1 MRALP
6 FLALLL
12 ALASPPAGA
21 QTVVTSAGPERVAVT
36 IYRNPQRPPS
46 QAPNLG
52 WLNGYALVSEIRTI
66 TLPAGE
72 AEVRFE
78 GVAGGILPQSAIV
91 TGFPDGI
98 VERNRDAYLLSPATL
113 LDRSLGRRV
122 AIRRTSHAT
131 GAVTETEAVIRSSAS
146 GGIVLQTPAGV
157 EALRCTGL
165 PEGLVYDSIP
175 LGLSARPTLSVRTRS
190 AAPVTATVTL
200 SYLAGGFD
208 WQANYVAQLS
218 ADGTSVELFAWLTLA
233 SSDETSFVNA
243 DTQAVAGRVNREE
256 AEVQPREGGP
266 INLQCW
272 PQATTSDIPLDQFRQ
287 MARTRGFAGGG
298 GEDVVVTGSRIPMQN
313 LTSVSPVTV
322 ISASQEDLGDL
333 KLYRIPEPVTV
344 AANSQK
350 QVALMTRPDVRIAMV
365 YRQAVYQNA
374 DSPAT
379 QMAAPATM
387 VLTARN
393 RTDDGLGL
401 PLPAGMLVLFGDQA
415 GRPML
420 LGEGSVRDHAVG
432 EEVEIEFGQAPGI
445 QSRIALV
452 REETRWWHY
461 RLTVTNDRAVPVSYQ
476 AILHRD
482 PEEIRFGQRLGRRGG
497 WPMWAI
503 TIPANGSVTLDY
515 RVRREPPPRPPARN
529 RTRSRN

>member
-1 MRALP
+1 MRALL

-12 ALASPPAGA
+12 ALASPPAAA

-36 IYRNPQRPPS
+36 IYRNPQRPPD
-46 QAPNLG
+46 QPPNLG
-52 WLNGYALVSEIRTI
+52 WLNGYALVSETRSI

-72 AEVRFE
+72 SDVRFE

-175 LGLSARPTLSVRTRS
+175 PGLSARPTLSVRTRS

-233 SSDETSFVNA
+233 STDETSFVNA

-266 INLQCW
+266 VNLQCW
-272 PQATTSDIPLDQFRQ
+272 PMATTSDIPLDQFRQ
-287 MARTRGFAGGG
+287 MARRRGFAGGG
-298 GEDVVVTGSRIPMQN
+298 GEDIVVTGSRIPSQN
-313 LTSVSPVTV
+313 LTSVSPVTA

-350 QVALMTRPDVRIAMV
+350 QVALMNRPDVRIAMV
-365 YRQAVYQNA
+365 YRQGVYRNA
-374 DSPAT
+374 DSMAT
-379 QMAAPATM
+379 QSAAPAHL

-393 RTDDGLGL
+393 RTEDGLGL
-401 PLPAGMLVLFGDQA
+401 PLPAGMLVLFGEQA

-432 EEVEIEFGQAPGI
+432 EEVEIELGQAPGVNS
-445 QSRIALV
+445 QIALV

-476 AILHRD
+476 AILYRD
-482 PEEIRFGQRLGRRGG
+482 PEEFRFGQRLGRRFG
-497 WPMWAI
+497 WPMWAV

-515 RVRREPPPRPPARN
+515 RIRREPPPRPPARN